1 MKSGQT
7 EEVRIPAVLGS
18 EKIVRER
25 TGAFAVK
32 AGFGAE
38 RIEDI
43 KTAVGEAALNAI
55 EHGLSRD
62 PSGMVII
69 RLESDREGIR
79 ITVSNK
85 GRPFVPPDAKP
96 DIKDKIEGKDRPRGW
111 GLFLIKQLADD
122 VSVKHEDGVTTIAM
136 KFCL

>member
-1 MKSGQT
+1 MNSGQT

-25 TGAFAVK
+25 AGAFAGV

-43 KTAVGEAALNAI
+43 KTAVSEATLNAI
-55 EHGLSRD
+55 EHGMSHD

-69 RLESDREGIR
+69 RLESDREGMR

-85 GRPFVPPDAKP
+85 GRPFVAPDVKP
-96 DIKDKIEGKDRPRGW
+96 DIKDKIEGRDRPRGW
-111 GLFLIKQLADD
+111 GLYLIKELADD
-122 VSVKHEDGVTTIAM
+122 VAIKNENGVTTITM
-136 KFCL
+136 NFLL